1 MPDSCC
7 KTVVARCGQRVHP
20 SNIYKVE
27 VSTPSHMGRRGSKPA
42 SEAWIQGRLGRW
54 VGAGGFPAGDHTFS
68 LVSGQQ
74 WTFKGTKPGDGSCSK
89 EILGQRG
96 TAPVLSCGHWN
107 GWTRPRVDA
116 APWAALPPH
125 PGVCDLPL
133 SLTGRLHHQAGAVP
147 G

>member
-89 EILGQRG
+89 EILGHHG
-96 TAPVLSCGHWN
+96 TAPVLSL
-107 GWTRPRVDA
+107 RALERLDP
-116 APWAALPPH
+116 APGGCSTPGSPPS
-125 PGVCDLPL
+125 PSRCV
-133 SLTGRLHHQAGAVP
+133 
-147 G
+147 